1 MAAGDWKS
9 ELMNSSEDITRAIEA
24 FVRGFTFTR
33 SFTHPYVGEQVGTM
47 WVMRDAPRKG
57 KSPKYRTEEWV
68 AHGIVP
74 QEIDQ
79 LVREQ
84 TRGRFT
90 ICTICANGES
100 DQEMRAEFKE
110 LGYRLNATE
119 PFMVHSLNEIPT
131 FEQPAFLK
139 RVTTH
144 KMVERVNK
152 AARSRQV
159 LPEHVP
165 SDGSLYTPIR
175 QYVALI
181 DDEIVGRVASI
192 VAGEDTWVSNMYVTP
207 EFRRR
212 GIARALMSQMLL
224 DDRAAGVRQ
233 SVLLASHTG
242 AKLYP
247 IVGYEEIGML
257 YIYSPPKI

>member
-1 MAAGDWKS
+1 MLVTKHKTSA
-9 ELMNSSEDITRAIEA
+9 NITHAIEA

-33 SFTHPYVGEQVGTM
+33 SFTHPYVGEQVDGM

-57 KSPKYRTEEWV
+57 KSPRYRTEEWI
-68 AHGIVP
+68 AYGIAP

-79 LVREQ
+79 IVRQQ

-100 DQEMRAEFKE
+100 DQEMRAEFKA

-119 PFMVHSLNEIPT
+119 PFMVHSLTQIPT
-131 FEQPAFLK
+131 FAQPAQLE

-144 KMVERVNK
+144 EMAERVNK
-152 AARSRQV
+152 AARSRQI
-159 LPEHVP
+159 LPEHLP
-165 SDGSLYTPIR
+165 GDDSLHTPIR

-192 VAGEDTWVSNMYVTP
+192 VAGEDTWVSNMFVTP

-212 GIARALMSQMLL
+212 GIARSMLSKLLL
-224 DDRAAGVRQ
+224 DDQAAGARQ
-233 SVLLASHTG
+233 SVLLATHTG

-247 IVGYEEIGML
+247 IVGYEQIGVL
-257 YIYSPPKI
+257 YIYSPPKGVS

>member
-1 MAAGDWKS
+1 
-9 ELMNSSEDITRAIEA
+9 MNTSKDITRAIVA

-33 SFTHPYVGEQVGTM
+33 SFTHPYVGEQVGPV

-57 KSPKYRTEEWV
+57 KTPKYRTEEWV
-68 AHGIVP
+68 AQGIAP
-74 QEIDQ
+74 KEIDQ
-79 LVREQ
+79 IAREQ
-84 TRGRFT
+84 TRGRFV

-100 DQEMRAEFKE
+100 DQEMRTEFKE
-110 LGYRLNATE
+110 LGYRLNGTE
-119 PFMVHSLNEIPT
+119 SLMVHSLNEIPI
-131 FEQPAFLK
+131 FEQPALLE
-139 RVTTH
+139 RVTTQ
-144 KMVERVNK
+144 KMAERVNK
-152 AARSRQV
+152 AARSRQI
-159 LPEHVP
+159 LPEHLP
-165 SDGSLYTPIR
+165 DDGSLHTPIR

-192 VAGEDTWVSNMYVTP
+192 MAGEDTWVSNLYVTP

-224 DDRAAGVRQ
+224 DDRAAGVQR

-257 YIYSPPKI
+257 YIYSPPKA

>member
-1 MAAGDWKS
+1 MNTS
-9 ELMNSSEDITRAIEA
+9 EAITRAIEA

-33 SFTHPYVGEQVGTM
+33 SFTHPYIGEQVGAM

-68 AHGIVP
+68 AHGIAP

-79 LVREQ
+79 IVCEQ
-84 TRGRFT
+84 TRGRFA

-119 PFMVHSLNEIPT
+119 PLMVHSLNEVAT
-131 FEQPAFLK
+131 FERPALIE

-144 KMVERVNK
+144 KMADVSTK
-152 AARSRQV
+152 AARSRQI
-159 LPEHVP
+159 LPEHLP
-165 SDGSLYTPIR
+165 NDDSLHTPIR

-181 DDEIVGRVASI
+181 DDEIVGRVAS
-192 VAGEDTWVSNMYVTP
+192 VMAEEDTWVSNLYVSP

-212 GIARALMSQMLL
+212 GIGRALMSRMLL
-224 DDRAAGVRQ
+224 DDRAADVRQ

-257 YIYSPPKI
+257 YIYSPPQA